1 MTSKC
6 VWYRKRVSSHDRLVS
21 ITSFS
26 SEEGREMI
34 QTQIRLDKY
43 ESQHLPHIPSSQNH
57 PFLLLLGAGRINT
70 GISLIWGSTEV

>member
-1 MTSKC
+1 
-6 VWYRKRVSSHDRLVS
+6 
-21 ITSFS
+21 
-26 SEEGREMI
+26 MI
-34 QTQIRLDKY
+34 QTQIRLDKH